1 MNKGVIIAKRYEVV
15 KLIGQGGMADVY
27 LAFDILLER
36 NVAIKILR
44 NELSNDAVSLLRFK
58 HEAVAVSKLSHS
70 NIIEIY
76 DIGEYDSRQFIVME
90 YVDGKT
96 LKDLIIERGG
106 LYKEEAV
113 YIMRQLV
120 SAVAEAHRNN
130 IIHRDIK
137 PQNILVK
144 SDGSVIITDFGIA
157 LAQNAL
163 HLTQKE
169 TVMGSVHYLAPELA
183 RGEKATYQSDIYAL
197 GIVFYELICG
207 SVPFSGESAI
217 QIAMKHINEKLPN
230 VRDFNP
236 SIPQAI
242 ENNIIKAT
250 FKNKNLR
257 FQSADEML
265 LDLETVLDLNRSD
278 EDKLTEVIVPIA
290 HAETKV
296 IDSISSVEETM
307 KPKEKLSKKKKIYIA
322 IAAVL
327 SIAIII
333 TAILVSTPKK
343 FDDVEMIDVVG
354 LSIVEAREKLEKAGF
369 SINEIE
375 YELDDL
381 LEKDKVIKQTPKKG
395 DLVQPDTTV
404 DLVVSEGKYI
414 IFGNYINQNIDIVR
428 SNLNAAHRN
437 IIIRVEYVENNDF
450 KAGDIISQS
459 IAEGTK
465 LSPNNSIEVKFTVVK
480 ELEFTIPESIYGMN
494 ITNAKSVLEGMGA
507 LVRLEIITDG
517 NNKPVAGDRIN
528 TVEWTTPSKNS
539 LYTYNGRNEIV
550 LHYYSELKES
560 LKEPGVPKDDTNK
573 EGEVDGEQ

>member
-1 MNKGVIIAKRYEVV
+1 MNKGVVIAKRYEVV

-106 LYKEEAV
+106 LYKEEVV

-207 SVPFSGESAI
+207 SVPFSGDSAI
-217 QIAMKHINEKLPN
+217 QIAMKHINEKIPN

-265 LDLETVLDLNRSD
+265 LDLETVLDLSRSD
-278 EDKLTEVIVPIA
+278 EEKLAEVIVPIA

-296 IDSISSVEETM
+296 IDSIASVEDTM

-322 IAAVL
+322 LATVL
-327 SIAIII
+327 SIALII
-333 TAILVSTPKK
+333 TAILVSGPKK
-343 FDDVEMIDVVG
+343 LDDVEMLDVVG
-354 LSIVEAREKLEKAGF
+354 LSIDDAKEKLEEAGY
-369 SINEIE
+369 IVNEIN

-381 LEKDKVIKQTPKKG
+381 LEKDKVIKQNPKKG
-395 DLVQPDTTV
+395 DLVQPGTSV
-404 DLVVSEGKYI
+404 DLVVSDGKYI

-437 IIIRVEYVENNDF
+437 IIIRVEYVENNNL

-494 ITNAKSVLEGMGA
+494 ITSAKSTLEGMGA
-507 LVRLEIITDG
+507 LVRLEVITDG

-560 LKEPGVPKDDTNK
+560 LQEPELPKDDEETK
-573 EGEVDGEQ
+573 GEADGE

>member
-1 MNKGVIIAKRYEVV
+1 MNKGVVIAKRYEVV

-106 LYKEEAV
+106 LYKEEVV

-207 SVPFSGESAI
+207 SVPFSGDSAI
-217 QIAMKHINEKLPN
+217 QIAMKHINEKIPN

-257 FQSADEML
+257 FQSTDKML
-265 LDLETVLDLNRSD
+265 LDLETVLDLSRSD
-278 EDKLTEVIVPIA
+278 EEKLAEVIVPIA

-296 IDSISSVEETM
+296 IDSIASVEDTM

-322 IAAVL
+322 LATVL
-327 SIAIII
+327 SIALII
-333 TAILVSTPKK
+333 TAILVSGPKK
-343 FDDVEMIDVVG
+343 LDDVEMLDVVG
-354 LSIVEAREKLEKAGF
+354 LSIDDAKEKLEEAGY
-369 SINEIE
+369 IVNEIN

-381 LEKDKVIKQTPKKG
+381 LEKDKVIKQNPKKG
-395 DLVQPDTTV
+395 DLVQPGTSV
-404 DLVVSEGKYI
+404 DLVVSDGKYI

-437 IIIRVEYVENNDF
+437 IIIRVEYVENNNL

-494 ITNAKSVLEGMGA
+494 ITSAKSTLEGMGA
-507 LVRLEIITDG
+507 LVRLEVITDG

-560 LKEPGVPKDDTNK
+560 LQEPELPKDDEETK
-573 EGEVDGEQ
+573 GEADGE

>member
-507 LVRLEIITDG
+507 LVKLEIITDG